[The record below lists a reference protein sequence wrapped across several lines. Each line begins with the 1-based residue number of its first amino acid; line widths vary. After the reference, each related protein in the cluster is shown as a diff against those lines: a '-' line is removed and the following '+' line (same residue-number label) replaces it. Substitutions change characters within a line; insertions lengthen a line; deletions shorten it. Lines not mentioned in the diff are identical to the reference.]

1 VQKATGIGLI
11 RLTLVLAACSLSQS
25 YASCAQV
32 ICQASVP
39 TDISLSVGSPL
50 WQEQHTDW
58 LPGLTPNATVQT
70 APPLFDLMI
79 HTGQHLMLKRLLDF
93 QKLASLPSW
102 ISRYSNASAQVAVY
116 QALVAGEGT
125 HYLVLI
131 PRSGDKTLAHW
142 YTPDGIRTTFG
153 PNGKFPAF
161 TQTLDQQYR
170 SVAAGDPQGELP
182 ASPKTAYAYL
192 DAGSGLLKT
201 VTDEQGRVTTYTW
214 DVPTRRALSISQS
227 GPGGQGLVKR
237 SEFQYTHL
245 WKYWYVS
252 EIAERALD
260 GLGGESLRRT
270 RYSYSEY
277 SKPEFL
283 DYDVR
288 LTAESREVVGTGGDA
303 NSAQW
308 LSTFYTKDKDARVVG
323 VRHVAGLSPE
333 GPRTEPDTVISY
345 ASSPL
350 YGGALK
356 ITTQGT
362 GNTRRERAQ
371 HFDQAGLLRREDVW
385 SFNPVASGDASQGQM
400 LTREY
405 GYDALGQLTSLTE
418 PSGKRVATAYDDL
431 GRVASKTVFMAGAQ
445 VRTTTYEYDVFN
457 RQSAEIT
464 PEASGPGY
472 KYPEVRRA
480 RSVTALHTITK
491 DGATASL
498 PATVETTVSVGGTLA
513 QSTTETYD
521 TQGRLLSSARSAD
534 GHKRGSSFQY
544 GGGQASA
551 FALVLPD
558 GRVDET
564 RVRTA
569 VQPSDRVSSQTV
581 AGVTTEFTYDL
592 GGNVAV
598 ETIKNGL
605 VTGHD
610 RGAGTDKGRAITRDR
625 RLLRGFDGW
634 GNKASEAA
642 FTGAADKPSI
652 EAVSVFNRYGTGE
665 LRDSWAGTP
674 DNVTAYAY
682 GGGADTGRLVNF
694 TQGVGLDAARS
705 SARTVRSGVSSSF
718 DAFGRPSGTLSIT
731 GLKSA
736 TSYDTLDR
744 PAKEQRAD
752 GVTVETT
759 YSASG
764 TPRSVAQ
771 SDINGTVSSLRDID
785 ALGRITREQV
795 SAGDQKYEIAR
806 SFDPYDRVLKA
817 RDSRLDMN
825 RPGDDQATYFVY
837 DALGHPVKQL
847 GAAMSTNGAY
857 YDDRR
862 PYTES
867 SYDGLGRKTEQRVLL
882 SGVITPAQLTPSS
895 ASDLLGQQV
904 AVTRYAYDDADHLV
918 SETDPAGFVTAR
930 SYDGAGNLVTES
942 RDLNKPG
949 DAAGSSTAYGYDGA
963 GRRTE
968 SINALGARNQV
979 AFNTLGLPIAE
990 TDALGNTRRVMT
1002 YTADGLLTGVAQP
1015 KPGVLKAQALSGA
1028 EKGMLSQDFVWT
1040 ARYQYGSGQRTPTKS
1055 CEARLSEA
1063 ADAASAC
1070 TTVQYDAAGHPQQT
1084 TLADGSVTKSSYSP
1098 GGQVLS
1104 ETGADGRTTTYSYNT
1119 FGQMVAQKTTAN
1131 DLDRAAGLT
1140 GGLNSSFE
1148 RDLLGRV
1155 TAQTVNGVRTAQ
1167 TFNSL
1172 GLLTA
1177 QSRAALSGTANVP
1190 QALNA
1195 YRLDGQLVAQSTA
1208 GYVGALR
1215 GPNARSAIET
1225 QTGAQARPDVSAG
1238 ALTLYSRNPRGDL
1251 LQTSVIGAAKGAP
1264 VTLMTAKFQVNA
1276 LGLPVQRDFSGDP
1289 ALYRAPVGSGSA
1301 YATHWTY
1308 DAAGHLTGQ
1317 WDEAGGQKANVQS
1330 VAYTPA
1336 GQIQQVSHDLRVL
1349 GSGQLGGGQILAA
1362 SAGSTAAKYDARGDL
1377 IETRVQAAGTDL
1389 VTQYAYHQDGQL
1401 AQASV
1406 QGGGQVVLD
1415 QYDALGRL
1423 TGLTVTAASQPAVRT
1438 QSLTPAPNTATV
1450 KTSYAQ
1456 DGTRTRQ
1463 LLAPDGRCL
1472 YAQAS
1477 VIGLNTLAYSA
1488 REWNG
1493 GCSGTPSQ
1501 ETLTTYSSTGLPTAQ
1516 KTVTTSAKAVT
1527 TLSVSR
1533 TFDALLNPA
1542 SGQQTTLTTG
1552 EGASSKAAQWTG
1564 AFTPDGRLQTLS
1576 VQGDGAA
1583 SQTNFLLDAL
1593 GRKVGLAAVQDRM
1606 NGWRQYFDAD
1616 GRVSLL
1622 EGPSDS
1628 GTSSQV
1634 AYRYDL
1640 GGTAALS
1647 SESATAAGRVTAR
1660 AYQVQGLPG
1669 QPQMLSLQAG
1679 TTTRTRDVTYTLLE
1693 GVFGE
1698 RWESL
1703 APLGTAGLISG
1714 LAAPRPL
1721 SSAQFGLIPTE
1732 VSMPESEAGTPLTPL
1747 SVITVIRNLQGG
1759 IRALQAPLTLLPSQ
1773 MFGLRPSEVRQDGQ
1787 ASGTTSPEVTAGTG
1801 PRAVEGQGSGGLGIT
1816 ALSMPTNGPSTS
1828 LLDELRRLQGEQRGA
1843 LDLQDR

>member
-1 VQKATGIGLI
+1 MRRIAETAVI
-11 RLTLVLAACSLSQS
+11 RLTFVLAVSSFSQS
-25 YASCAQV
+25 YASCAQAV
-32 ICQASVP
+32 CQALTP
-39 TDISLSVGSPL
+39 ADITLSVGSPL

-58 LPGLTPNATVQT
+58 LANFTPTYSLRA
-70 APPLFDLMI
+70 APDRFNLIRYDSSNVAF
-79 HTGQHLMLKRLLDF
+79 KRLTDTKALVAAPNWIARFSANLDT
-93 QKLASLPSW
+93 L
-102 ISRYSNASAQVAVY
+102 AVY
-116 QALVAGEGT
+116 QAGVAGEGA
-125 HYLVLI
+125 HYLILV
-131 PRSGDKTLAHW
+131 PRPGDKTLAHW
-142 YTPDGIRTTFG
+142 YAPDGTRTTFG
-153 PNGKFPAF
+153 PNGKFPSY

-170 SVAAGDPQGELP
+170 SVAAGDAQGELP
-182 ASPKTAYAYL
+182 ASPKTAYTYL
-192 DAGSGLLKT
+192 DATSGLLKT
-201 VTDEQGRVTTYTW
+201 VTDEQGRTTSYTW
-214 DVPTRRALSISQS
+214 DAPTRRALSISQS
-227 GPGGQGLVKR
+227 GPGGQGLIKR
-237 SEFQYTHL
+237 TDLQYTRL

-252 EIAERALD
+252 EIAERAPD

-288 LTAESREVVGTGGDA
+288 LTGESREVVGTNGDA

-323 VRHVAGLSPE
+323 IRHVAGLSPE
-333 GPRTEPDTVISY
+333 GPRTEPDTVITY
-345 ASSPL
+345 ATSPL
-350 YGGALK
+350 YKGVLK
-356 ITTQGT
+356 TTTQGT

-385 SFNPVASGDASQGQM
+385 FFNPVTSKDATQGQT

-405 GYDALGQLTSLTE
+405 GYDALGQQTSLTE
-418 PSGKRVATAYDDL
+418 PSGKRVVSAYDDL
-431 GRVASKTVFMAGAQ
+431 GRLTSTSVFVAGPK
-445 VRTTTYEYDVFN
+445 VRATSYEYDAFN
-457 RQSAEIT
+457 RQSAVIT
-464 PEASGPGY
+464 PAISGPGY

-480 RSVTALHTITK
+480 RSVTALHTVTK

-498 PATVETTVSVGGTLA
+498 PATVETTVSIGGTIT

-534 GHKRGSSFQY
+534 GRKRASSFQY
-544 GGGQASA
+544 GSGKTSS
-551 FALVLPD
+551 FALVLP
-558 GRVDET
+558 GGQVDET

-569 VQPSDRVSSQTV
+569 VQPGDRVSSQTV
-581 AGVTTEFTYDL
+581 AGVTTEFVYDL

-598 ETIKNGL
+598 ETIRNGL

-610 RGAGTDKGRAITRDR
+610 KGQAVTRDR

-634 GNKASEAA
+634 GNKASESA
-642 FTGAADKPSI
+642 FTGAADKPRI
-652 EAVSVFNRYGTGE
+652 EAVTVFNRYGTGE
-665 LRDSWAGTP
+665 LRDSWEGTP

-682 GGGADTGRLVNF
+682 GGGADTGRLTRV
-694 TQGVGLDAARS
+694 TQGVGLDAAAA
-705 SARTVRSGVSSSF
+705 SAKTIRSGSTYSF
-718 DAFGRPSGTLSIT
+718 DTFGRPSATLSAT
-731 GLKSA
+731 GLKTA

-744 PAKEQRAD
+744 PAKELRAD
-752 GVTVETT
+752 GVTVETA

-764 TPRSVAQ
+764 TPSSVTQ
-771 SDINGTVSSLRDID
+771 SDANGTVGSVRDVD
-785 ALGRITREQV
+785 ALGRVTREQIT
-795 SAGDQKYEIAR
+795 AGGQKYEIAR
-806 SFDPYDRVLKA
+806 SFDPQDRVLKA

-837 DALGHPVKQL
+837 DALGNPVKQL
-847 GAAMSTNGAY
+847 GAAMSTSGAY

-862 PYTES
+862 PYTEF
-867 SYDGLGRKTEQRVLL
+867 SYDGLNRKTEKRVLL
-882 SGVITPAQLTPSS
+882 SGVITPAQLTSGS

-904 AVTRYAYDDADHLV
+904 AVTQYRYDDDDRLV

-949 DAAGSSTAYGYDGA
+949 DAAGSSTAFGHDGA

-968 SINALGARNQV
+968 SIDALGAKTLV

-990 TDALGNTRRVMT
+990 SDALGNTRRVMT
-1002 YTADGLLTGVAQP
+1002 YTADGLLSGVAQP
-1015 KPGVLKAQALSGA
+1015 RTGVLKAQALGGA
-1028 EKGMLSQDFVWT
+1028 ENGTLPQDFVWT
-1040 ARYQYGSGQRTPTKS
+1040 ARYQYGSGQRTPTRT
-1055 CEARLSEA
+1055 CEARLGVG
-1063 ADAASAC
+1063 ADAATAC

-1084 TLADGSVTKSSYSP
+1084 TLADGRVTRSSYSP
-1098 GGQVLS
+1098 RGQLLS
-1104 ETGADGRTTTYSYNT
+1104 ETGADGRTTSYSYNAL
-1119 FGQMVAQKTTAN
+1119 GQMVAQKTTAN
-1131 DLDRAAGLT
+1131 DLDKAAGLT
-1140 GGLNSSFE
+1140 GGLNTSFE

-1195 YRLDGQLVAQSTA
+1195 YRLDGQLVAQATA
-1208 GYVGALR
+1208 AYGGALR
-1215 GPNARSAIET
+1215 GPNARSAIDAVT
-1225 QTGAQARPDVSAG
+1225 QPDVSAG

-1264 VTLMTAKFQVNA
+1264 VTLMTARFQVNA
-1276 LGLPVQRDFSGDP
+1276 LGLPVQRDFTGD
-1289 ALYRAPVGSGSA
+1289 ASLYRAPIGSGSA
-1301 YATHWTY
+1301 YTTHWTY
-1308 DAAGHLTGQ
+1308 DAAGRLTGQ

-1349 GSGQLGGGQILAA
+1349 GGGQILAA
-1362 SAGSTAAKYDARGDL
+1362 SEGSTAARYDARGDL
-1377 IETRVQAAGTDL
+1377 TETRVQSAGTDL
-1389 VTQYAYHQDGQL
+1389 VTRYAYHQDGQL

-1406 QGGGQVVLD
+1406 QGGGQVLLD

-1423 TGLTVTAASQPAVRT
+1423 TGLSVTAASQPAVRT
-1438 QSLTPAPNTATV
+1438 QSSSPAPSSATV
-1450 KTSYAQ
+1450 RTSYAQ
-1456 DGTRTRQ
+1456 DGTLTRQ

-1472 YAQAS
+1472 YARTS
-1477 VIGLNTLAYSA
+1477 VTGLNTLAYSA

-1493 GCSGTPSQ
+1493 GCSGTPSR
-1501 ETLTTYSSTGLPTAQ
+1501 ETLTTYSPAGLPTAQ
-1516 KTVTTSAKAVT
+1516 KTVTTGERAVT
-1527 TLSVSR
+1527 TLSLSR
-1533 TFDALLNPA
+1533 TFDALLNPTG
-1542 SGQQTTLTTG
+1542 GQQTTLTTG
-1552 EGASSKAAQWTG
+1552 EGAGSRSAQWTG

-1576 VQGDGAA
+1576 VRGDGTA
-1583 SQTNFLLDAL
+1583 SQTSFLLDAL
-1593 GRKVGLAAVQDRM
+1593 GRKVGLTAVQDRM

-1622 EGPSDS
+1622 EGPGEGSAP
-1628 GTSSQV
+1628 SQV

-1660 AYQVQGLPG
+1660 AYRVQGLPG

-1698 RWESL
+1698 RWETL
-1703 APLGTAGLISG
+1703 APLGTAGSISA

-1721 SSAQFGLIPTE
+1721 SSTQFGLIPTE
-1732 VSMPESEAGTPLTPL
+1732 VNLPDGEAGTPLTSL
-1747 SVITVIRNLQGG
+1747 SAITATRNLQGG
-1759 IRALQAPLTLLPSQ
+1759 VRALQAPLALLPSQ
-1773 MFGLRPSEVRQDGQ
+1773 MFGLRPGEVRQDSQ
-1787 ASGTTSPEVTAGTG
+1787 TDGTAITEVTAGAG
-1801 PRAVEGQGSGGLGIT
+1801 PRAGGQERGEPGIT
-1816 ALSMPTNGPSTS
+1816 PLSTQASGPSS
-1828 LLDELRRLQGEQRGA
+1828 GLLDELRRLQAEQRGT